1 MLVAQLNH
9 ARDTFSTP
17 FCSLFS
23 LANQVH
29 VGFPCVFF
37 HRPIF
42 SPSLWAFLFSL
53 QIHELV
59 HSSPSLPWLEQRSGD
74 RSSLR
79 TRCPTYTVAKR
90 DTLILF
96 RLVNHVHT
104 KFSFVLFYMSSCLFF
119 LLLKMASS
127 FSCLPLQPS
136 ASPFPLAFS

>member
-1 MLVAQLNH
+1 MQ
-9 ARDTFSTP
+9 DTFSTP

-90 DTLILF
+90 DTLNTLILF

-104 KFSFVLFYMSSCLFF
+104 RFSFVLFYVCLFF
-119 LLLKMASS
+119 LLLKMAFS

-136 ASPFPLAFS
+136 ASPFPLASS